1 MARFIR
7 GSLVLGLLLVTACRF
22 SAARQEALFRFAI
35 SAVLR
40 AAATTEV
47 PETAQPVRQAFAAQ
61 SANAGQVS
69 PCRWRA
75 AAREASIQA
84 AAADVPMIGSTPHA
98 DRVAYASLRVNAI
111 NIAAAELRPAVQV
124 VEPLLRS
131 QAISLERRMLLLHTR
146 VVRYEVR
153 RIVRE
158 AENARCNETR
168 ARDEE
173 TLRELRAHIILPDD
187 GKSCLV
193 DPDAWLSLPASAT
206 ESESLQTIGG

>member
-22 SAARQEALFRFAI
+22 SAARQEAFFRFAI

-40 AAATTEV
+40 VAATTEV
-47 PETAQPVRQAFAAQ
+47 PETAQPVRQAYAAQ
-61 SANAGQVS
+61 RANAGPVS
-69 PCRWRA
+69 PCRA
-75 AAREASIQA
+75 AVRQASIQPV
-84 AAADVPMIGSTPHA
+84 AADMPMISSTNHA
-98 DRVAYASLRVNAI
+98 ARVAYASLRVNAI
-111 NIAAAELRPAVQV
+111 NIAAAELRPAVEV

-131 QAISLERRMLLLHTR
+131 QAISLECRMLLLHTH

-158 AENARCNETR
+158 AENARCNAAR

-173 TLRELRAHIILPDD
+173 TLRELRVHVVLPDD

-206 ESESLQTIGG
+206 ESESLQTMGG